1 MINFCRIR
9 GFSLITSIFLLVVVG
24 LLMGYMVNLRVLQQS
39 TVVMA
44 IQGARAMQAAR
55 AGLEY
60 AMFQALSGGCVSVGS
75 PLDLSAVSSF
85 SGFTVTLTCTES
97 EHEEGL
103 GPFNVYT
110 LTSVAEKGVFALT
123 GNRANPDYVSRRL
136 RATVSNTDKL

>member
-1 MINFCRIR
+1 MNKLYRNR

-60 AMFQALSGGCVSVGS
+60 ATYQVLTPPIGCASVAGS
-75 PLDLSAVSSF
+75 LNLSAVPSF
-85 SGFTVTLTCTES
+85 SGFAVTLSCTETA
-97 EHEEGL
+97 HDEGA

-110 LTSVAEKGVFALT
+110 LEALAEKGNYFSGV
-123 GNRANPDYVSRRL
+123 NANPDYVSRSL
-136 RATVSNTDKL
+136 RATVSEPPP